1 MFRRVKRLKA
11 IVFILMACFLLSGNM
26 AFADLMPCSMNAQ
39 HETSEMSHEMMTQT
53 HCLPDS
59 SGSLHAE
66 ECSSGLCPQCFS
78 LLSTVEANI
87 QPVVPSTPNVTLV
100 VSWLPNT
107 HSPELR
113 PPISL

>member
-26 AFADLMPCSMNAQ
+26 AFADLIPCSMSVQ
-39 HETSEMSHEMMTQT
+39 HEMSQISHEMMTQT
-53 HCLPDS
+53 HCSPDS
-59 SGSLHAE
+59 SGSSHAE
-66 ECSSGLCPQCFS
+66 ECSSGHCQQCFS
-78 LLSTVEANI
+78 LLSTVEVNV
-87 QPVVPSTPNVTLV
+87 QPVVPSIPNMTLV

-113 PPISL
+113 PPIFL